1 MSVPANIERMLESY
15 KVPYDLASIDS
26 LQSNHH
32 QSTIVALKPQGAA
45 TGKILKASDGQLFM
59 VVHALDEVMDINAVG
74 EQLKQQLQPLAGQEL
89 ENFMAK
95 CDANLKTMP
104 ALPIVN
110 DIPTLV
116 DKGLY
121 DKDSVYLDIGI
132 NNQFVRMEQS
142 YFKQIFDHAT
152 VASISKPIV
161 KVDLTITAED
171 DCKSIEN
178 SVSFFTERRIK
189 QRLEDTLEFPP
200 LPLTA
205 SKIIQLRVNPDA
217 DISDL
222 VDIVELDASLS
233 AQVVS
238 WAASPY
244 YSAPG
249 AIKSI
254 HDAIVRVL
262 GFDMVLNLALGL
274 SLGKTMKM
282 PKDGPNGC
290 LPYWLQSVYVATAA
304 EAIVKCIARD
314 KRPSFGTAYLSGLL
328 HNFGY
333 LIISEVFNNYFKSL
347 CDHID
352 ANPQV
357 SVQSVER
364 HVLGVDRDQLS
375 AWLMASWGMP
385 EPVVTAL
392 RFQSINEYD
401 GDDWQYPTILNL
413 AKRLLQKHGI
423 PTGSEQ
429 TAIPNELYERLGLDK
444 NEVDEAMVQLL
455 AANEELEAM
464 AKQMG

>member
-1 MSVPANIERMLESY
+1 VSVPANIERMLESY

-45 TGKILKASDGQLFM
+45 TAKILKGKDGKPIM
-59 VVHALDEVMDINAVG
+59 VIHALDAVMDINAAS
-74 EQLKQQLQPLAGQEL
+74 EQMGLKLEPLTGQGL
-89 ENFMAK
+89 RDFIAK
-95 CDANLKTMP
+95 YGGDMNKVP
-104 ALPIVN
+104 ALPVMN
-110 DIPTLV
+110 NTPTLV
-116 DKGLY
+116 DKNLFERS
-121 DKDSVYLDIGI
+121 SVYLDIGI
-132 NNQFVRMEQS
+132 DNQFVRLEQA
-142 YFKQIFDHAT
+142 YFKQIFGDAT
-152 VASISKPIV
+152 VADISKPIAR
-161 KVDLTITAED
+161 VDLSITPED
-171 DCKSIEN
+171 DSKAIEQ

-205 SKIIQLRVNPDA
+205 SKIIQLRVNPEA
-217 DISDL
+217 NISDL

-392 RFQSINEYD
+392 RFQSINEYH

-455 AANEELEAM
+455 AANEELETM

>member
-1 MSVPANIERMLESY
+1 VSVPANIERMLEPY

-26 LQSNHH
+26 M
-32 QSTIVALKPQGAA
+32 STSQQPTSISALKPQGAA
-45 TGKILKASDGQLFM
+45 TAKMLQGGDGKLFM
-59 VVHALDEVMDINAVG
+59 VVHALDEVMDINGVA
-74 EQLKQQLQPLAGQEL
+74 EQLKQSVQPLTGQAL
-89 ENFMAK
+89 EKFIAK
-95 CDANLKTMP
+95 CGGNMKTVP
-104 ALPIVN
+104 ALPIID

-116 DKGLY
+116 DKGLFER
-121 DKDSVYLDIGI
+121 DSVYLDVGI
-132 NNQFVRMEQS
+132 DKQFIRIEQT
-142 YFKQIFDHAT
+142 YFKQIFKHAT
-152 VASISKPIV
+152 VATISRSTV
-161 KVDLTITAED
+161 EVDLTITAED
-171 DCKSIEN
+171 DTKAIEK

-205 SKIIQLRVNPDA
+205 SKIIQLRVNPEA

-249 AIKSI
+249 AIKSV

-274 SLGKTMKM
+274 SLGKAMKM

-290 LPYWLQSVYVATAA
+290 LPYWLQSVYVATTA
-304 EAIVKCIARD
+304 EAIVKCIPRD

-333 LIISEVFNNYFKSL
+333 LIISEVFNNHFKSL

-364 HVLGVDRDQLS
+364 HVVGVDRDQLS
-375 AWLMASWGMP
+375 AWLMASWAMP
-385 EPVVTAL
+385 EPIVTAL
-392 RFQSINEYD
+392 RYQSMEDYQDN
-401 GDDWQYPTILNL
+401 DWQYPTILNL
-413 AKRLLQKHGI
+413 AKRLLQKHGVHTGAEPAPI
-423 PTGSEQ
+423 PE
-429 TAIPNELYERLGLDK
+429 ALYTRLGLDIDT
-444 NEVDEAMVQLL
+444 VDEAMVQLL
-455 AANEELEAM
+455 EANEELKAM
-464 AKQMG
+464 AKQME